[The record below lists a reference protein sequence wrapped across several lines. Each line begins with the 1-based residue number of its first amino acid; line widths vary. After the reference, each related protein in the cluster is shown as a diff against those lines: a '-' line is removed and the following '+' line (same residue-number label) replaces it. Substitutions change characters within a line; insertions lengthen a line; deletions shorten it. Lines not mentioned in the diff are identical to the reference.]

1 MKKNLISVLILALL
15 VVNVIL
21 TGILM
26 FSTMSSVK
34 KTSALVTNIATVLNI
49 ELDDGKKEEEGPAT
63 VAMKDSVTHDIE
75 ELTILLKNGEDG
87 KSHYALV
94 NVAVL
99 MNSAHEDYATYG
111 ANIAQYDSVI
121 KSIINEKFQSYTM
134 EELQANQETVK
145 EEILAEIQAQFDS
158 TFVYKVVI
166 SSIMFG

>member
-1 MKKNLISVLILALL
+1 MKKNLISILILALL
-15 VVNVIL
+15 LVNVIL

-49 ELDDGKKEEEGPAT
+49 ELDTGKAEEEGPAT
-63 VAMKDSVTHDIE
+63 IAMKDSVTHDVE
-75 ELTILLKNGEDG
+75 ELTILLKGGADG
-87 KSHYALV
+87 KNHYAV
-94 NVAVL
+94 VKVSIL

-121 KSIINEKFQSYTM
+121 KSIINEKFQNHTM
-134 EELQANQETVK
+134 EELQEDQEGVK
-145 EEILAEIQAQFDS
+145 AEILAEIQAQFDS
-158 TFVYKVVI
+158 EFVYKVMI